1 MTEPAVRSMA
11 AMRCIDSRGT
21 DTREVT
27 GCRQDRA
34 PIMHIMSTQA
44 DVAGLH
50 DGPKAPLAASANV
63 TVPISA

>member
-1 MTEPAVRSMA
+1 MRCTAV
-11 AMRCIDSRGT
+11 MRCIDSRGT

-27 GCRQDRA
+27 GCRQNRE
-34 PIMHIMSTQA
+34 PIMHIMSTEA